1 MTAMEIARR
10 MAELGQPDEALRAYT
25 LAVHEEGLTPEEMLE
40 AAVYILQAGGDYQ
53 LSYACFL
60 NLYRQGRCR
69 EETLSLLTGAFY
81 EPNVKELRGRY
92 ERNVKLLKK
101 YAYLFRKDFPAFED
115 LPIRFYPYSEGSYI
129 PFFPDRGEFGEFT
142 DINEPV
148 ITRNFFKDL
157 EKPVLAAD
165 VFSQYELEYLRDN
178 VRRSEDVGR
187 ENHVYLHYTDWG
199 TFCAWLQV
207 LNIRPLLEGEKLVFL
222 IEEEIGQYP
231 IDFSARFGIDYS
243 QFPLKPVA
251 LREVTRMIWLSQL
264 SSHNGINFFGEIFD
278 NHPNLISVPAM
289 GFEETK
295 KNVMEGMEVLRT
307 YKNLAD
313 ARRRIPAAIPSHYV
327 QELYLLRDL
336 TEKDVLLSLLMSD
349 KRFIAGMDPAAR
361 IVPALVFQPH
371 FGNMLYELR
380 VDEKGR
386 TELFSKEY
394 EGIRTSPVFRGFK
407 YIKTVAPL
415 RRPTT
420 GYAAAVRYMC
430 NRVRDGVKGDTDKRT
445 VILDE
450 ITRRVLNRSY
460 LIDWQDRLLKDSVL
474 VRFEDAKLNPKAVFT
489 ALAEFLDIPYAES
502 LTYCSQAGKRD
513 PESYKGDARG
523 FDLRAV
529 YETYDGYANDAE
541 RYYLEYF
548 LRDAYEAY
556 GYGFQYYDGAPVD
569 EEKALALVEG
579 FTTIDGHI
587 RESWTVSLDK
597 TILDIKSEGGSSI
610 AIEMED
616 SRITVTDKEEIPEE
630 QAGAIRK
637 AVRLSLDD
645 GLERSIQEELRVAHE
660 NRVKITKMLLRGL
673 HFVNR
678 SGQPLRMMPLLKL
691 DPALLEQPLYH

>member
-25 LAVHEEGLTPEEMLE
+25 LAVQEGELAPEEELE

-53 LSYACFL
+53 ISYACLL
-60 NLYRQGRCR
+60 NLYRQERCR
-69 EETLSLLTGAFY
+69 EEALALLTGAFY
-81 EPNVKELRGRY
+81 EPNLKELRSRY
-92 ERNVKLLKK
+92 ERNCKLLKK
-101 YAYLFRKDFPAFED
+101 YPYLFRKDFPDFED
-115 LPIRFYPYSEGSYI
+115 LPVRFYPYSEGSYI
-129 PFFPDRGEFGEFT
+129 PFFPDRQEFGEFI
-142 DINEPV
+142 DINKPV
-148 ITRNFFKDL
+148 ITRNFFRDL

-187 ENHVYLHYTDWG
+187 ENHVYLHYTGWG

-207 LNIRPLLEGEKLVFL
+207 LNIRPLLKEAKLIFL
-222 IEEEIGQYP
+222 IEEEIEQYP

-264 SSHNGINFFGEIFD
+264 ATHNGINFFGEVLD
-278 NHPNLISVPAM
+278 YHPNLITVPTM
-289 GFEETK
+289 WFEETK
-295 KNVMEGMEVLRT
+295 KNVMDGMKIIQT
-307 YKNLAD
+307 YKSLAD
-313 ARRRIPAAIPSHYV
+313 ARQRMPEAIPPHFV
-327 QELYLLRDL
+327 QELYLLRDV

-349 KRFIAGMDPAAR
+349 KRFTAGIDPTAR
-361 IVPALVFQPH
+361 IAPALVFSPH
-371 FGNMLYELR
+371 FANIWYELR
-380 VDEKGR
+380 ADEKNR
-386 TELFSKEY
+386 TVLFSQAY
-394 EGIRTSPVFRGFK
+394 EDVRTSPMFQNFK

-420 GYAAAVRYMC
+420 SYAAAVRYMC
-430 NRVRDGVKGDTDKRT
+430 NRVRNGVKDNQGRRT

-489 ALAEFLDIPYAES
+489 ALAEFLDIPYTES
-502 LTYCSQAGKRD
+502 LTYCSQAGARD

-529 YETYDGYANDAE
+529 YETYEEFANDKE
-541 RYYLEYF
+541 RYYIEYF
-548 LRDAYEAY
+548 LRDVYETY
-556 GYGFQYYDGAPVD
+556 GYDFRYYDGAPVD
-569 EEKALALVEG
+569 EERALALVED

-587 RESWTVSLDK
+587 RESWETSFDK
-597 TILDIKSEGGSSI
+597 AIFDIKSEGGTS
-610 AIEMED
+610 
-616 SRITVTDKEEIPEE
+616 ITVEMGGNHAADTDTREIPEE
-630 QAGAIRK
+630 QAGAIRE
-637 AVRLSLDD
+637 AVKLSLDE
-645 GLERSIQEELRVAHE
+645 GLERSLQEELRVAHE
-660 NRVKITKMLLRGL
+660 NRIKITKMLLGGL

-678 SGQPLRMMPLLKL
+678 SGQPLQMMPLLKL
-691 DPALLEQPLYH
+691 DPALLEQPLYR

>member
-25 LAVHEEGLTPEEMLE
+25 LAVQEGGLAPEEELE

-53 LSYACFL
+53 ISYACLL

-69 EETLSLLTGAFY
+69 EEALALLTGAFY
-81 EPNVKELRGRY
+81 EPNLKELRSRY
-92 ERNVKLLKK
+92 ERNCKLLKK
-101 YAYLFRKDFPAFED
+101 YSYLFRKDFPDFED
-115 LPIRFYPYSEGSYI
+115 LPVRFYPYSEGSYI
-129 PFFPDRGEFGEFT
+129 PFFPDRQEFGEFI
-142 DINEPV
+142 DINKPV
-148 ITRNFFKDL
+148 ITRNFFRDL

-187 ENHVYLHYTDWG
+187 ENHVYLHYTGWE
-199 TFCAWLQV
+199 TFCSWLQV
-207 LNIRPLLEGEKLVFL
+207 LNIRPLLKEEKLVFL
-222 IEEEIGQYP
+222 IEEEVEQYP

-278 NHPNLISVPAM
+278 NHPNLISVPAI

-295 KNVMEGMEVLRT
+295 KNVMDGMEVLRT
-307 YKNLAD
+307 YKNLAE
-313 ARRRIPAAIPSHYV
+313 ARQRMSAVIPTHFT
-327 QELYLLRDL
+327 QELYLMRNV
-336 TEKDVLLSLLMSD
+336 TEKDVLLALLMSD
-349 KRFIAGMDPAAR
+349 KRFTAGMDPAAR

-380 VDEKGR
+380 IDEKGR
-386 TELFSKEY
+386 TELFSKQY
-394 EGIRTSPVFRGFK
+394 DDIRTSPVFRGFK

-420 GYAAAVRYMC
+420 GYAAAVRYMY
-430 NRVRDGVKGDTDKRT
+430 NRVRDGVKSNKDKRT

-474 VRFEDAKLNPKAVFT
+474 VRFEDAKLEPKAVFS
-489 ALAEFLDIPYAES
+489 ALAEFLDIPYTES
-502 LTYCSQAGKRD
+502 LTYCSQAGARD

-529 YETYDGYANDAE
+529 YETYEEFANDEE
-541 RYYLEYF
+541 RYYIEYF
-548 LRDAYEAY
+548 LRDVYETY
-556 GYGFQYYDGAPVD
+556 GYDFRYYDGAPVD
-569 EEKALALVEG
+569 EERALALVES
-579 FTTIDGHI
+579 FTTIDRHI
-587 RESWTVSLDK
+587 RESWRISLDK
-597 TILDIKSEGGSSI
+597 TIFDIKSKGGTSI
-610 AIEMED
+610 KIGEHGNPAEDTDTREM
-616 SRITVTDKEEIPEE
+616 PEE
-630 QAGAIRK
+630 QAGAIRD
-637 AVRLSLDD
+637 AVRRSLDED
-645 GLERSIQEELRVAHE
+645 LEHSIQDELRVAHE
-660 NRVKITKMLLRGL
+660 NRIKVTKMLLGGL

-678 SGQPLRMMPLLKL
+678 SGQPLQMMPLLKL
-691 DPALLEQPLYH
+691 DPALLEHPLYR